1 MLGAAAVVG
10 IGKKREIMTNLPRC
24 TMTTSSSQNN
34 FCDGVA
40 GDDCRVSVARTAWVV
55 AGRGNVSGGGVR
67 QENRVSI
74 VSGHNRHPI
83 FLTDEGGGTIR
94 TCQLAA
100 L

>member
-40 GDDCRVSVARTAWVV
+40 GDDCCVSVARTTWVV
-55 AGRGNVSGGGVR
+55 AGHGNVSGGGCPSR
-67 QENRVSI
+67 K
-74 VSGHNRHPI
+74 SGFNCEQSQ
-83 FLTDEGGGTIR
+83 LTPNFSDE
-94 TCQLAA
+94 
-100 L
+100 